1 MSPKTIYVPKI
12 SSTRI
17 WAVVLRHVYLFPKSF
32 DRLTDMIYW
41 PIMDIVLWGFTTRWV
56 QQQGGGT
63 VQNVVLAILT
73 AMVFWQVVWRAN
85 YEVSV
90 NLLEELWSANL
101 VNMFATPLKP
111 IEWVLALMTIG
122 FLKMFVSVGVGVGA
136 VWLLYSLNIFSIG
149 WMMIPYVALLMFS
162 GWFIGFL
169 GASLIMLGGTRIQ
182 TIAWTMG
189 FLFAPFSAVYY
200 PITVLPNWAQ
210 TVARALPTTYVFEG
224 MRSALLNG
232 VFLWEYVVKSL
243 VLGLIYLVLAIC
255 LFLWCCEKS
264 REKGY
269 VRLQ

>member
-1 MSPKTIYVPKI
+1 MSL
-12 SSTRI
+12 TRI
-17 WAVVLRHVYLFPKSF
+17 WAVVLRHFYLFPKSF

-41 PIMDIVLWGFTTRWV
+41 PIMDIALWGFTTKWV
-56 QQQGGGT
+56 QQQGGGGG
-63 VQNVVLAILT
+63 VQNVVLAVLT
-73 AMVFWQVVWRAN
+73 AMVFWQVVWRTN

-90 NLLEELWSANL
+90 NLLEELWNANL

-111 IEWVLALMTIG
+111 IEWVFALMTIG
-122 FLKMFVSVGVGVGA
+122 FFKMFVSMAVGVGA
-136 VWLLYSLNIFSIG
+136 VWVLYSLNIFSIG
-149 WMMIPYVALLMFS
+149 WVMIPYVALLMFS

-169 GASLIMLGGTRIQ
+169 GASLIMLGGTRVQ

-200 PITVLPNWAQ
+200 PITVLPSWTQ
-210 TVARALPTTYVFEG
+210 VIARALPTTYVFEG
-224 MRSALLNG
+224 MRSILLNG
-232 VFLWEYVVKSL
+232 QFSWEYILKSL

-255 LFLWCCEKS
+255 FFLWCCEKS